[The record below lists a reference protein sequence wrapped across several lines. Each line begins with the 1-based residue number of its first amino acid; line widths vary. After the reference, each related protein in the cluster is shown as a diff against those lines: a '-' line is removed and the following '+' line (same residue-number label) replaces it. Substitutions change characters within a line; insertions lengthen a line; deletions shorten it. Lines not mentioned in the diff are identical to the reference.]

1 MQCIVAEGEKR
12 AVYELKEKSVQCIEL
27 KEKSVQCIELKEK
40 ACSVLS

>member
-27 KEKSVQCIELKEK
+27 KEKSVQCM
-40 ACSVLS
+40 S